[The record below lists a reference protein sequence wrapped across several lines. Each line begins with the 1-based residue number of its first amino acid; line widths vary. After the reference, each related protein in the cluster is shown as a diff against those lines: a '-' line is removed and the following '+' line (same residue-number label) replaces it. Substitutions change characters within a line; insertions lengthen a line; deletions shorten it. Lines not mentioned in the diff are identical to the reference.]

1 MDQTAR
7 QLKESTK
14 RWIKGIPYEVAFW
27 RSYYGNRRSRTE
39 LFSWSLYNK
48 ECELDDFD
56 VAAFIGT
63 LGDDPVILDVG
74 CALSYAFGNRFNGEL
89 KPVTYVDPLAPFYN
103 RILDRYHIDR
113 PRIRFGMVE
122 NLSSNF
128 EENTVDFIHIRNAL
142 DHCADPLEGILQA
155 LCCLKTG
162 GILYLNHFRN
172 EAVNEGYRG
181 FHQFNVDEHD
191 GHTILWNRDTRVD
204 VTETIAPFAKTTT
217 TVAANG
223 RIVSVI
229 TKTAPV
235 PKNAADPRQT
245 GLRTANM
252 LMTTAELFHSPRFAF
267 GYQMSVLFTTITH
280 RTVRL
285 LPHSLVNRLKKL
297 LSHN

>member
-1 MDQTAR
+1 MNKTAK
-7 QLKESTK
+7 QVKESTK
-14 RWIKGIPYEVAFW
+14 RWLKGIPYEVAFW
-27 RSYYGNRRSRTE
+27 RSYYGNRRRRAE
-39 LFSWSLYNK
+39 LFSWSLYDK

-56 VAAFIGT
+56 VAAYIRSIDGQ
-63 LGDDPVILDVG
+63 PVILDVG
-74 CALSYAFGNRFNGEL
+74 CALSYAFGNRFGNTPY
-89 KPVTYVDPLAPFYN
+89 PVLYVDPLAPFYN
-103 RILDRYHIDR
+103 RILDRYDIDR

-122 NLSSNF
+122 NLTSNF
-128 EENTVDFIHIRNAL
+128 TEDSVDFIHIRNAL

-162 GILYLNHFRN
+162 GKLYLNHFRN

-181 FHQFNVDEHD
+181 FHQFNVDEHH
-191 GHTILWNRDTRVD
+191 GHMILWNRQCRID
-204 VTETIAPFAKTTT
+204 VTDTIAQFADTVT

-235 PKNAADPRQT
+235 PRNICDPKET
-245 GLRTANM
+245 GLRTAEM
-252 LMTTAELFHSPRFAF
+252 LMTAAELFHSPKFAF
-267 GYQMSVLFTTITH
+267 GYQMSSLFTTISH

-297 LSHN
+297 LSHK